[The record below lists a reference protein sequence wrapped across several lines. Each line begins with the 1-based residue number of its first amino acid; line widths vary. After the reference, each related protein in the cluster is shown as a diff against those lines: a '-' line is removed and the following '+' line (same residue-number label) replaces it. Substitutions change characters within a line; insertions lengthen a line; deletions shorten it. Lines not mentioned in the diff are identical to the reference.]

1 MGVTTMKL
9 SHLLSLILSQT
20 PLQIEVPEEQEVQLD
35 TPESLFSIDAH
46 HTIGDIV
53 ADACRK
59 AGLTERGACGF
70 GEFVAELMTGWST
83 RYGNET
89 DILTLDASFGR
100 AAYGS
105 PTQVIRL
112 YLLPNWDALNEHI
125 DAVQRGVAAA
135 FEDAKLL

>member
-1 MGVTTMKL
+1 MKL
-9 SHLLSLILSQT
+9 SHLLSLILAKT
-20 PLQIEVPEEQEVQLD
+20 PLTVQVPEEQDAQLD
-35 TPESLFSIDAH
+35 TPEGLFSIDVH
-46 HTIGDIV
+46 HAIGDIV
-53 ADACRK
+53 ADACLS
-59 AGLTERGACGF
+59 AGLSVRGSAAF